1 MKDQLKH
8 FLLFAVLTICCTA
21 TAVAQATVK
30 GMVVDAGTNEPLIG
44 ATVAVQGT
52 TQGAI
57 TDVNGGFTLKLAKK
71 GVTIVFT

>member
-44 ATVAVQGT
+44 ATVAVQ
-52 TQGAI
+52 
-57 TDVNGGFTLKLAKK
+57 DRKSV
-71 GVTIVFT
+71 V

>member
-44 ATVAVQGT
+44 ATVAVQGDY
-52 TQGAI
+52 A
-57 TDVNGGFTLKLAKK
+57 GGYHRCERRFHIEAC
-71 GVTIVFT
+71 